1 MKISAF
7 LATALMPLGL
17 IFAAEAASAH
27 AIQTDYQLRLEG
39 LEIRAT
45 YGDGEAFPDAAVT
58 VYSPENPD
66 EPILVGRTDSDG
78 KFNFQPDPAIE
89 GDWEVEIGE
98 ADDSHWDAI
107 VVPVRAEGIDIDA
120 VSQAEP
126 MSPPA
131 HRHDYIA
138 YSFLLMAVAG
148 SCGYG
153 WRSLQDQKSSTS
165 LH

>member
-1 MKISAF
+1 MKTSAF
-7 LATALMPLGL
+7 LATALIPLGL
-17 IFAAEAASAH
+17 IFSQEAASAH

-45 YGDGEAFPDAAVT
+45 FGDGEAFPDAAVT

-66 EPILVGRTDSDG
+66 EPILQGRTDADG
-78 KFNFQPDPAIE
+78 KFNFQPDPNVE
-89 GDWEVEIGE
+89 GDWEIEIGE

-107 VVPVRAEGIDIDA
+107 IVPVHAEGIDLDA
-120 VSQAEP
+120 ISQAEP
-126 MSPPA
+126 IAPT

-138 YSFLLMAVAG
+138 YSFLLMAVTG
-148 SCGYG
+148 TCSYG
-153 WRSLQDQKSSTS
+153 LRWLQTNKSSTS